1 MNEIRMY
8 VEHLFEGRTLTPE
21 VIELKEEIYA
31 NLVAR
36 YEDYIASGMSEA
48 EALERTK
55 ASMPSVDG
63 VLDGTVSL
71 DQAATTVMPSTESQV
86 DKTTVMPNA
95 TVSSADT
102 TQVNPSATS
111 NDASSDDD
119 SKNSNT
125 KIWAIVALLIVIVI
139 VIGVIAVALIN
150 QSSDDGEAAQ
160 TETVVEDE
168 SDAEDQGDA
177 DDSTVSDDATTD
189 TTDTTDATETT
200 EDESVD
206 STDTDQTNDSTDTN
220 DTDQTDDSADET
232 SVTDSENIDAQ
243 TETTETTDTTTTTV
257 TNTLVFED
265 DDNNAATLA
274 LNEAVLDD
282 GIVDTLQA
290 FVAGSTLAET
300 DATVLSALVE
310 ALPLGEYV
318 STVAI
323 DTDGTTIEIEYTYVD
338 DDIDGDAVE
347 RAILYD
353 ATALLSAT
361 SADSISISVHE
372 DDDPEGDVELYLFER
387 TDIEAG
393 LERYGATNSVL
404 DANQYASTESWI
416 SLRNVLLSENCVDYL
431 EDLAELD

>member
-36 YEDYIASGMSEA
+36 YEDYLASGMSEA
-48 EALERTK
+48 EALARTK

-71 DQAATTVMPSTESQV
+71 DQVATTVMPSTESQV

-95 TVSSADT
+95 TVSSADA
-102 TQVNPSATS
+102 TQVSSSAPSNEDT
-111 NDASSDDD
+111 SDDS
-119 SKNSNT
+119 SKNSST

-150 QSSDDGEAAQ
+150 QSSDDSETTQ
-160 TETVVEDE
+160 TEAVVEDE
-168 SDAEDQGDA
+168 SEAEDQGDA
-177 DDSTVSDDATTD
+177 DDNAVSDDATTE
-189 TTDTTDATETT
+189 TTDTTETT
-200 EDESVD
+200 EDD
-206 STDTDQTNDSTDTN
+206 STNTTDTDKTDDSTNTT

-232 SVTDSENIDAQ
+232 SVTDSESADAQ
-243 TETTETTDTTTTTV
+243 TETTEPIDTTATTV
-257 TNTLVFED
+257 TNTLVFDD
-265 DDNNAATLA
+265 DDNNAATSA

-282 GIVDTLQA
+282 SIVDTLQA

-300 DATVLSALVE
+300 DTTTLSELVE

-347 RAILYD
+347 RALIYN
-353 ATALLSAT
+353 AAALLSAT

-372 DDDPEGDVELYLFER
+372 DDDAENDVELYLFAR

-393 LERYGATNSVL
+393 LERYGATTSTL
-404 DANQYASTESWI
+404 DASQYASAESWI
-416 SLRNVLLSENCVDYL
+416 SLRNVLLSENCADYL